1 MVQKIKNT
9 VHGIQA
15 LAGHVWY
22 GFPSKKLRLI
32 GVTGTDG
39 KTTTSNLIYHLLNAS
54 GMKSGLVST
63 INARIGDETID
74 TGLHVTTPDPWDV
87 PKLIDKAQKAGCKAM
102 VMEVSSHGL
111 DQNRVLGCN
120 FEIGVHT
127 TITHEHIDYHKT
139 FDNYLGAKAKLFQRA
154 KVAIL
159 NKDDSSYAQIKQL
172 IPSDKKI
179 ITYAI
184 DQNADLMLKDFPF
197 TTSMPGKYN
206 QYNCLGAIA
215 VARYMGVSDS
225 AIKKGL
231 ASFKGIP
238 GRFEIIPNKKQLHVV
253 IDFAHKPNALENV
266 LKTAKKL
273 YPKGKIIAVYGA
285 AGERDYLK
293 RPMMGTISGTLA
305 DISILTAEDP
315 RSENEND
322 IIESIAK
329 GCLEAGAIELK
340 TEDLKHTE
348 KTHTFIRIPDRKEAI
363 FFALRKAAQKGDTVL
378 LLGKGHEESM
388 CYGKTEKPWN
398 EHATVAQALSS

>member
-1 MVQKIKNT
+1 MVQTVKNI
-9 VHGIQA
+9 VHGLQA
-15 LAGHVWY
+15 VAGHIRY
-22 GFPSKKLRLI
+22 SFPSNKLRLI

-39 KTTTSNLIYHLLNAS
+39 KTTTSNLIYHVLNHS
-54 GMKSGLVST
+54 NVKSALVST

-87 PKLIDKAQKAGCKAM
+87 PKLIDKAQKSGCEAM

-127 TITHEHIDYHKT
+127 TITHEHLDYHKT
-139 FDNYLGAKAKLFQRA
+139 FERYLGAKAKLFKMA
-154 KVAIL
+154 KVSVL
-159 NKDDSSYAQIKQL
+159 NKDDSSYDQVRAH
-172 IPSDKKI
+172 IPSNKKI

-184 DQNADLMLKDFPF
+184 DQTADITLKNFPF
-197 TTSMPGKYN
+197 TTSLPGKYN
-206 QYNCLGAIA
+206 QYNCLAAIA
-215 VARYMGVSDS
+215 VARYIGIPDPV
-225 AIKKGL
+225 IKKAI
-231 ASFKGIP
+231 ASFNGIP
-238 GRFEIIPNKKQLHVV
+238 GRFEIIPNKKGLHIV

-266 LKTAKKL
+266 LQTTKNL

-293 RPMMGTISGTLA
+293 RPMMGEISGRLA

-322 IIESIAK
+322 IIEKIAQ
-329 GCLEAGAIELK
+329 GCEKAGAKERTTQNI
-340 TEDLKHTE
+340 KHQE
-348 KTHTFIRIPDRKEAI
+348 KNHIFIRIPDRKEAI
-363 FFALRKAAQKGDTVL
+363 FFAIQKAAQKGDSVL

-388 CYGKTEKPWN
+388 CYGKTERPWN
-398 EHATVAQALSS
+398 EHSTVAQALSS